1 MKTLFELLPLLVIV
15 TIAVLAWRAWQRKNE
30 PAAAP
35 SVARDNSQSDSPT
48 TSDDAYEG
56 SFIENAADPVPVAA
70 YIEITYRD
78 ASGTVTCRRIRTRE
92 FDRANAN
99 GYLTAHCEMRGA
111 YRTFRMDRVQRA
123 IDAETG
129 EVLSSLHTFL
139 SAKYDASPERAM
151 ERTLSDADL
160 ELNVL
165 MYIARAD
172 GSFRKAEKDLILQ
185 FLRARM
191 NDERVDEATL
201 TKQLAVYGTGSVHVF
216 KREVGKLAALP
227 AERREALHT
236 LASRLIAT
244 QKTVHPAEQEALA
257 YLAKRL
263 GAGAEATAA

>member
-1 MKTLFELLPLLVIV
+1 MTTFFELLPLLVVVVVVALI
-15 TIAVLAWRAWQRKNE
+15 WRARQSRTE
-30 PAAAP
+30 SGTAAAQPTYVAP
-35 SVARDNSQSDSPT
+35 SASASF
-48 TSDDAYEG
+48 DDAYEG
-56 SFIENAADPVPVAA
+56 SFIENAADPVPVDA
-70 YIEITYRD
+70 YVEITYRD
-78 ASGTVTCRRIRTRE
+78 AKGNQSRRRIRTRE
-92 FDRANAN
+92 FDRANTN

-111 YRTFRMDRVQRA
+111 FRTFRMDRVTRA
-123 IDAETG
+123 VDADTG
-129 EVLSSLHTFL
+129 EVLPSLHAFL

-172 GSFRKAEKDLILQ
+172 GSFRKAEKELILE

-191 NDERVDEATL
+191 SDERVDDQAL
-201 TKQLAVYGTGSVHVF
+201 AKQLAVYGTGSVHVF

-227 AERREALHT
+227 AAQREALHT
-236 LASRLIAT
+236 LATRLIET

-263 GAGAEATAA
+263 GVRAETTAA